1 MIHMH
6 FWRRALTFWILV
18 ATLAFAHGCGGPTY
32 VVQQY
37 SGDPRS
43 RDTIAVIRVNGNEA
57 VLLDSL
63 DSGTIGV
70 QVPEDSRLF
79 VEVLP
84 GPHRVGIVNANDR
97 GPPRFASFRAEAG
110 KFYRPVFLVQGAL
123 LLARVYE
130 VDSES
135 DKLVRDVT
143 LTAPAKAPAPAEPTP
158 ALAPSPAPPEPP
170 AAAPLT
176 PSEADAGVDDG
187 AEP

>member
-1 MIHMH
+1 MH
-6 FWRRALTFWILV
+6 FWRRALIFSILI

-43 RDTIAVIRVNGNEA
+43 RETIAVIRVNGNEA

-63 DSGTIGV
+63 DSGKIGV
-70 QVPEDSRLF
+70 QVPQDSRLF

-84 GPHRVGIVNANDR
+84 GPHRVGIVNANDM
-97 GPPRFASFRAEAG
+97 GAPRFASFRAEAG
-110 KFYRPVFLVQGAL
+110 KFYRPVLLVRGAL

-135 DKLVRDVT
+135 DTLLRDVT
-143 LTAPAKAPAPAEPTP
+143 LTAPAKAPAPPETTP
-158 ALAPSPAPPEPP
+158 VEAPSPAPPEPP
-170 AAAPLT
+170 ADAPLD
-176 PSEADAGVDDG
+176 PSSADAGLD
-187 AEP
+187 AAAP